1 MSSRVNVNLQASFP
15 FKWASRVGIRADRLK
30 LFITSPGGPPEA
42 SMPEPVTLANG
53 REVRLGRQG
62 NQVGVKWNEGG
73 RSFTASPV
81 TSDRFSGADFL
92 LALASL
98 K

>member
-1 MSSRVNVNLQASFP
+1 
-15 FKWASRVGIRADRLK
+15 
-30 LFITSPGGPPEA
+30 
-42 SMPEPVTLANG
+42 MPEPVTLAKG

-73 RSFTASPV
+73 RSFTASTV
-81 TSDRFSGADFL
+81 TSDRFSEADFL
-92 LALASL
+92 LVLASL